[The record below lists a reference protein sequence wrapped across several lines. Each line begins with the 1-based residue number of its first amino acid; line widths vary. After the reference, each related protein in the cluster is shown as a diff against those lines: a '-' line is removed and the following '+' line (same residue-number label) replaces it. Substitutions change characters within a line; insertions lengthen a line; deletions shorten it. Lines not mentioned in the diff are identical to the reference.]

1 MGFALSHAN
10 SRNQP
15 ASTSS
20 RAPWFVLPLLLAAI
34 LGLEVA
40 VWSDAKPS
48 TATLTLEGQVV
59 KLAELLKADDVQV
72 DADAVPFVL
81 ALRTQ
86 DGKLLPIVKTLGSRA
101 LFQDGRLL
109 NRPLQVRGRLA
120 AGGSVLV
127 IDRFLHSEKRRTSRS
142 VLLVRNLCH
151 SPGLSR
157 KRRMRMLR
165 RPNGVAGG
173 AFAPLTDEGGR
184 SRRSYRACWGC
195 GKCR

>member
-127 IDRFLHSEKRRTSRS
+127 IDRFYTLK
-142 VLLVRNLCH
+142 
-151 SPGLSR
+151 
-157 KRRMRMLR
+157 
-165 RPNGVAGG
+165 NGVPHEVYYWCETCAIRRDYPEKGVCECCGG
-173 AFAPLTDEGGR
+173 PMELREVPLPR
-184 SRRSYRACWGC
+184 
-195 GKCR
+195 

>member
-20 RAPWFVLPLLLAAI
+20 RAPWFVLPLLFAAI

-40 VWSDAKPS
+40 VWSAAKPS

-101 LFQDGRLL
+101 LFQMDAYSTDRCRYGDDW
-109 NRPLQVRGRLA
+109 RPEAV
-120 AGGSVLV
+120 S
-127 IDRFLHSEKRRTSRS
+127 
-142 VLLVRNLCH
+142 
-151 SPGLSR
+151 
-157 KRRMRMLR
+157 
-165 RPNGVAGG
+165 
-173 AFAPLTDEGGR
+173 
-184 SRRSYRACWGC
+184 W
-195 GKCR
+195 